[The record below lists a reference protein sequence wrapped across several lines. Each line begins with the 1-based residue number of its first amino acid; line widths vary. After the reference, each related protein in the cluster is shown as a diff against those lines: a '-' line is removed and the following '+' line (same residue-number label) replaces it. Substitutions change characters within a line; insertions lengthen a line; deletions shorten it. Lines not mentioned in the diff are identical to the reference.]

1 MSHEKSATFEEN
13 GKHFVANT
21 AGFSSPFGGAD
32 AERSKK
38 NRKKKKTKFYDT
50 EDEAQLESSKRSMA
64 TDSVRNRNSQNRP
77 STGFNSQLNPTPHT
91 DAMHKLIKT
100 IRKNKTNG

>member
-1 MSHEKSATFEEN
+1 MTER
-13 GKHFVANT
+13 
-21 AGFSSPFGGAD
+21 GAVK
-32 AERSKK
+32 AELSKK
-38 NRKKKKTKFYDT
+38 NRKKKKTKFFNT
-50 EDEAQLESSKRSMA
+50 KKEADLESMKRSA
-64 TDSVRNRNSQNRP
+64 RTDSVINRNSQNRP